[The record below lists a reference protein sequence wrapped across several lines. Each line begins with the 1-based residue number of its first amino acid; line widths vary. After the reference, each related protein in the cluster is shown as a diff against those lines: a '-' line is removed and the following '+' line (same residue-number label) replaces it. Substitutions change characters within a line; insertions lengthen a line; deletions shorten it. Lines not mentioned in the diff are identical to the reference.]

1 MRKHQEERFQD
12 AQEMLRALQDIHLMD
27 QRYRNTAAAQKIVAI
42 ASVLMVAAGAA
53 CVAFGVQRM
62 GQERVMLYD
71 SLVRS
76 GRTAGEAMQFDA
88 AEQALQKA
96 VSFMTTGWRLMWNRR
111 SSSIGRGHTRNVWM
125 KLVPS

>member
-1 MRKHQEERFQD
+1 MPRKCCGRCRISTSWTSAIETQ
-12 AQEMLRALQDIHLMD
+12 
-27 QRYRNTAAAQKIVAI
+27 AAAQKIVAI

-96 VSFMTTGWRLMWNRR
+96 VSLYDDRLEAYVETGGPPLSAGGIPGMC
-111 SSSIGRGHTRNVWM
+111 G
-125 KLVPS
+125 